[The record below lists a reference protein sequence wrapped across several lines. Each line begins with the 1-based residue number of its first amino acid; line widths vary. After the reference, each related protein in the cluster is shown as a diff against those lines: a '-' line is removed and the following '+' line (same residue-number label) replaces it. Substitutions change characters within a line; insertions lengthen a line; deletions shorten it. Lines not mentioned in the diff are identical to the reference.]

1 MFILSLSL
9 NEEKRA
15 KTYHPCLPAHRGNMK
30 FTSRHMGF
38 CTGFSHHTVLIF
50 RAVHSKCDLPI
61 VGNMWRNSN
70 QGQRKPETIA
80 LSSRK

>member
-38 CTGFSHHTVLIF
+38 CTGFSHRTVLIF